1 MKLLNTSVVMLM
13 IWILQFIPAVE
24 SAGGLAWASDG
35 SRNRTRRDVTCGD
48 QKYLHSGICCLNC
61 PAGTYVKQHCTSDS
75 QRGVCETCDF
85 GLYTEHENG
94 LSECLHCTKCRSDQD
109 LVKQCSSSQNSRCQC
124 KKGYF
129 CLPDQAC
136 EICKTCAKCGEGE
149 EVAKSCTATSN
160 TVCRKQA
167 SSRPSTAAIVCAVLG
182 PALGLILLVVIVYW
196 KGPKCSKKA
205 VTMFCPRGAEK
216 KEVSGYSVEN
226 GQNDLNVVLE
236 GGEQNQQLIIQSASQ
251 PVGAW
256 TPVSVEAVE
265 EEDRGLGESLP
276 TTTASSQNSL
286 CVGVPPGEPCP
297 ARCSP
302 ALPSPPPEPE
312 NEKLPRLI
320 PINGEES
327 LKRSFDLF
335 EEMDVSYHSRFFRYI
350 GLSDNSIKN
359 AESLS
364 PEDRVYELLKVWMEK
379 EGMTADL
386 NTLLEA
392 LLHLN
397 QRLSAENILG
407 KAISCGYYQ
416 YEEEE

>member
-75 QRGVCETCDF
+75 QRGVCEPCDF

-236 GGEQNQQLIIQSASQ
+236 GGEQNQQLIIQSAGQ
-251 PVGAW
+251 
-256 TPVSVEAVE
+256 
-265 EEDRGLGESLP
+265 
-276 TTTASSQNSL
+276 
-286 CVGVPPGEPCP
+286 
-297 ARCSP
+297 
-302 ALPSPPPEPE
+302 PE

-359 AESLS
+359 AELLS